1 MKRKN
6 KSALEVLFKLTGEH
20 FSFSMEMRAM
30 RSRDDLTQEEMAKKL
45 GVSKQYLSD
54 IENKRRFVSVEKAAE
69 YARKLKESERF
80 YVMLALQDMINN
92 CGLKYK
98 VDVA

>member
-1 MKRKN
+1 MRKKTN
-6 KSALEVLFKLTGEH
+6 DLKDILYGRLKERI
-20 FSFSMEMRAM
+20 SFAMEMRA
-30 RSRDDLTQEEMAKKL
+30 SRTLRDLTQEEMAKKL